1 MTDAPA
7 WSRRSAVLALDAPA
21 ATGIEI
27 FPPRWPFGAA
37 TGRGVRVAVIDSGIE
52 ADHPLLG
59 GAVDEAGGVAFT
71 ADGDGAVE
79 RHDGPHDDVYGHG
92 TACAGIIHALAPEAS
107 ITSVRV
113 LDRSLRGSAAAFLAG
128 LAWAVEQR
136 FDVINLSLGATRP
149 EWALAFHDLCDRAY
163 FANSFLVTAANN
175 VNQESFPSL
184 FSSVTSVAANHA
196 TDPWRF
202 HVNPHPPTEFLARGM
217 NVEVAWRGGGTLV
230 TTGNS
235 FAAPHVAAFAALIRS
250 EHPGLRPFQVKTA
263 LWAAAANV
271 RETAA
276 AHAAAPPAPPE
287 RTHPAGAPHPARSP
301 HPAGGEGT
309 GGRRELAGLLPE
321 LDVGPLVRLDPWGPV
336 HEATTADGR
345 PVLVRGVATALA
357 PGAAVRAR
365 LLATVDVLAGLRHPH
380 LLPVLRAAAS
390 DAVVALV
397 VPRCR
402 TTLATLAAEH
412 PVDPPAA
419 AAVALSALAGLGA
432 AHAVG
437 VLHGDLQPAN
447 VLLNGA
453 GRLVVADVGLAAAL
467 SSDVRTSRAPT
478 DPGSWRW
485 LAPEQLEGAPL
496 GPYTDV
502 HAVGLVLCHLLTG
515 QFPFPAVTSL
525 GALARQRAR
534 EQPRTLA
541 ELAPGLPAEL
551 AAVVDA
557 AVHPDPVR
565 RPATP
570 AILAGALHAAADA
583 VFGPGWLD
591 RQPFPLVEAP
601 PSPAAGGTVAR
612 DR

>member
-1 MTDAPA
+1 MTLGAPA
-7 WSRRSAVLALDAPA
+7 WSRRSAVLALDDPA
-21 ATGIEI
+21 AAGAGI

-52 ADHPLLG
+52 AGHPLLG
-59 GAVDEAGGVAFT
+59 GAVDEAGGVAFSVE
-71 ADGDGAVE
+71 GDGGTVV
-79 RHDGPHDDVYGHG
+79 RRDGPHSDVYGHG
-92 TACAGIIHALAPEAS
+92 TACAGIIHALAPGAT

-113 LDRSLRGSAAAFLAG
+113 LDRSLQGSAAAFLAG

-136 FDVINLSLGATRP
+136 FDVINLSLGATRA

-175 VNQESFPSL
+175 VDQASFPSL

-217 NVEVAWRGGGTLV
+217 NVEVAWRGGGTLT

-235 FAAPHVAAFAALIRS
+235 FAAPHVAAFAALIKS

-271 RETAA
+271 REVTAPRPA
-276 AHAAAPPAPPE
+276 ASPPASTPAAPGRA
-287 RTHPAGAPHPARSP
+287 AGA
-301 HPAGGEGT
+301 
-309 GGRRELAGLLPE
+309 GRADRASRADGRGELAALLPD
-321 LDVGPLVRLDPWGPV
+321 LAVGPLVRQDPWGPV
-336 HEATTADGR
+336 HEATAADGQ

-357 PGAAVRAR
+357 AGETVRAR
-365 LLATVDVLAGLRHPH
+365 LLATVDVVAGIRHPH
-380 LLPVLRAAAS
+380 LLPVLQAAAS
-390 DAVVALV
+390 PAVVALV

-402 TTLATLAAEH
+402 TSLAVLAAQR
-412 PVDPPAA
+412 PVDPSASVAA
-419 AAVALSALAGLGA
+419 ALSALAGLGA

-447 VLLNGA
+447 VLLNDA

-467 SSDVRTSRAPT
+467 SSDVRTSRAPA

-502 HAVGLVLCHLLTG
+502 HAVGLLLFHLLAEG
-515 QFPFPAVTSL
+515 ELPFPTVTSL

-534 EQPRTLA
+534 ERPRTLA
-541 ELAPGLPAEL
+541 HLAPHLPPGL
-551 AAVVDA
+551 AAVADA
-557 AVHPDPVR
+557 AVDPDPAR

-570 AILAGALHAAADA
+570 AALAHALRVAADA
-583 VFGPGWLD
+583 AFGPGWLA
-591 RQPFPLVEAP
+591 RQPFLLVERP
-601 PSPAAGGTVAR
+601 PSPPSDGDGIP
-612 DR
+612 

>member
-1 MTDAPA
+1 M
-7 WSRRSAVLALDAPA
+7 LALENPA
-21 ATGIEI
+21 AAGTGI

-52 ADHPLLG
+52 AGHPLLG
-59 GAVDEAGGVAFT
+59 GAVDELGGVAFSVDD
-71 ADGDGAVE
+71 DGDVA
-79 RHDGPHDDVYGHG
+79 RSDGPHDDVYGHG
-92 TACAGIIHALAPEAS
+92 TACAGIIHALAPGAA

-113 LDRSLRGSAAAFLAG
+113 LDRSLRGGAAAFLAG

-149 EWALAFHDLCDRAY
+149 EWALAFHDLCDQAY

-175 VNQESFPSL
+175 VHQESFPSL

-217 NVEVAWRGGGTLV
+217 NVEVAWRGGGTIV

-235 FAAPHVAAFAALIRS
+235 FAAPHVAAFAALIKS

-271 RETAA
+271 REPAA
-276 AHAAAPPAPPE
+276 RPDIPQGAGAGVGAG
-287 RTHPAGAPHPARSP
+287 AGAPGRMPD
-301 HPAGGEGT
+301 GGPEGV
-309 GGRRELAGLLPE
+309 GEVAALLPH
-321 LDVGPLVRLDPWGPV
+321 LAVGPLVRRDPWGPV
-336 HEATTADGR
+336 HEATTGDGQA
-345 PVLVRGVATALA
+345 VMVRGVDTALA
-357 PGAAVRAR
+357 SGQDVRAR
-365 LLATVDVLAGLRHPH
+365 LLATVGLLAGLRHPH
-380 LLPVLRAAAS
+380 LLPVLDMAAS
-390 DAVVALV
+390 DTLVALV
-397 VPRCR
+397 VPR
-402 TTLATLAAEH
+402 TGPSLAALEA
-412 PVDPPAA
+412 DGGRLTPPAA
-419 AAVALSALAGLGA
+419 VAAALSVLAGLGA

-437 VLHGDLQPAN
+437 VLHGDLQPGN
-447 VLLNGA
+447 VLLDGA

-502 HAVGLVLCHLLTG
+502 HAVGLLLFQLLAG
-515 QFPFPAVTSL
+515 ELPFPAVTSL

-534 EQPRTLA
+534 EHPRTLA
-541 ELAPGLPAEL
+541 QLVPGMAPELV
-551 AAVVDA
+551 AVADA
-557 AVHPDPVR
+557 ATDPDPAR

-570 AILAGALHAAADA
+570 GHLARALSGAAAA
-583 VFGPGWLD
+583 AFGPGWTD
-591 RQPFPLVEAP
+591 RQPFALAHDPL
-601 PSPAAGGTVAR
+601 AGEEIDPDT
-612 DR
+612 

>member
-1 MTDAPA
+1 MTFDAPA
-7 WSRRSAVLALDAPA
+7 WSRRSAVLALDDPA
-21 ATGIEI
+21 AAGAGI

-37 TGRGVRVAVIDSGIE
+37 TGRGIRVAVIDSGIE
-52 ADHPLLG
+52 AGHPLLG
-59 GAVDEAGGVAFT
+59 GAVDEAGGVAFSAD
-71 ADGDGAVE
+71 ADGTVV
-79 RHDGPHDDVYGHG
+79 RRDGPHSDVYGHG
-92 TACAGIIHALAPEAS
+92 TACAGIIHALAPEAT

-113 LDRSLRGSAAAFLAG
+113 LDRSLQGSAAAFLAG

-149 EWALAFHDLCDRAY
+149 EWALPFHDLCDRAY

-175 VNQESFPSL
+175 VDQESFPSL

-202 HVNPHPPTEFLARGM
+202 HVNPQPPTEFLARGM

-235 FAAPHVAAFAALIRS
+235 FAAPHVAAFAALIKS

-271 RETAA
+271 REITTPPP
-276 AHAAAPPAPPE
+276 AAAPPPASGANRADE
-287 RTHPAGAPHPARSP
+287 RA
-301 HPAGGEGT
+301 
-309 GGRRELAGLLPE
+309 ELAALLPD
-321 LDVGPLVRLDPWGPV
+321 LDVGPMVRRDPWGPV
-336 HEATTADGR
+336 HEATAADGR
-345 PVLVRGVATALA
+345 ALLVRGVATALA
-357 PGAAVRAR
+357 AGEGVRAR
-365 LLATVDVLAGLRHPH
+365 LLATVDVVAGIRHPH
-380 LLPVLRAAAS
+380 LLPVLHVAAS
-390 DAVVALV
+390 PAVVALV

-402 TTLATLAAEH
+402 ASLAALAADR

-419 AAVALSALAGLGA
+419 VAAVLSVLAGLGA

-447 VLLNGA
+447 VLVADA

-467 SSDVRTSRAPT
+467 SSDVRTSRAPA
-478 DPGSWRW
+478 DPSSWRW

-502 HAVGLVLCHLLTG
+502 HAAGLLLFDLLTG
-515 QFPFPAVTSL
+515 ELPFPAVTSL

-534 EQPRTLA
+534 EQPRALA
-541 ELAPGLPAEL
+541 QLAPDL
-551 AAVVDA
+551 AVALGAVADA
-557 AVHPDPVR
+557 AVDPDPGR

-570 AILAGALHAAADA
+570 AVLARALRAAADA
-583 VFGPGWLD
+583 AWGPTWSTHQPFLLLETPAPQSRGLD
-591 RQPFPLVEAP
+591 RIP
-601 PSPAAGGTVAR
+601 
-612 DR
+612 